1 MAKIE
6 KISVKEVE
14 EVAYC
19 LAKSKLEYNEPIP
32 AFNTRYPNVLESCLL
47 VPFQTFSKKLLYQGL
62 VSKAAILFYL
72 MIKNRPFQNGNK
84 RIAMTTLLV
93 FLAKNRRWLKVN
105 VQEFYEFT
113 MRIASS
119 PAEDRRE
126 YSRIVV
132 NFISKHLITLEE
144 PL

>member
-132 NFISKHLITLEE
+132 NFISKHLTILEE